1 MQTRVLQI
9 DAFSAVPFKG
19 NPAGVCLLDSPRT
32 DEWMQA
38 VAAEMNLAATAF
50 VKARAGGAD
59 GFDLRWFTPTVE
71 IPLCGHATLASAH
84 ALWQRGD
91 LLVTEEAKFHTLSGI
106 LKARRVSELIE
117 MDFPAITTSPAEL
130 PKELVEA
137 LGNVDIREVRSTPF
151 RGAVRDYLIELESE
165 DAVRNLKPDFGII
178 RKHVPSGVI
187 VTAKSSGSPYH
198 FVSRYFASF
207 AGIDEDP
214 ATGSA
219 HCTLTPYWTERL
231 KKTEMTAYQASARG
245 GVVGVRLGDGRVYLY
260 GQAITVLE
268 GTLYG

>member
-1 MQTRVLQI
+1 METRVLQI

-19 NPAGVCLLDSPRT
+19 NPAAVCMLDSPRT

-50 VKARAGGAD
+50 VKPRAGGAD
-59 GFDLRWFTPTVE
+59 GFDLRWFTPAIE

-91 LLVTEEAKFHTLSGI
+91 LLVTEEAAFHTLSGI
-106 LKARRVSELIE
+106 LKARRIGELIE
-117 MDFPAITTSPAEL
+117 MDFPAITTEAAEL
-130 PKELVEA
+130 PKELGEA
-137 LGNVDIREVRSTPF
+137 LGKVNLREVRTTPF
-151 RGAVRDYLIELESE
+151 RGSVRDYLIELESE
-165 DAVRNLKPDFGII
+165 DEVRNLKPDFGIS
-178 RKHVPSGVI
+178 RKRVPCGVI
-187 VTAKSSGSPYH
+187 VTSKSSGSPYH

-214 ATGSA
+214 VTGSA
-219 HCTLTPYWTERL
+219 HCTLTPYWSKRL
-231 KKTEMTAYQASARG
+231 EKTEMTAYQASARG
-245 GVVGVRLGDGRVYLY
+245 GVVGVRLGNGRVFLY
-260 GQAITVLE
+260 GQAITVFE